1 MAGAKKNNVVRKYNT
16 RQCSRGKKPSPSSS
30 SGPSCYR
37 GKKPSP
43 SSSSSGPSCYRGKKP
58 SPSSFSGPSCPPP
71 PSQPS
76 FFKIMLGGFKEH
88 LFIPPKFAKRL
99 VGLVNQNVCLQDC
112 LGNSSSVK
120 ISVVD
125 SSLAFQEGWHDFV
138 LDHSIDFGEFL
149 VFKYLSKS
157 LFSVQVF
164 GIDACEREEFG
175 ERNGS
180 SSCTR
185 KTSNAD
191 LSLGRLQFRKRRRTF
206 EVSKD
211 ESCPAKKHLGTKDD
225 SSDSDVQILED
236 ECVAKDVVE
245 FGTEPKETPQHH
257 HDPGSSQIADVI
269 DLTGPQVNMFSG
281 QVIVEP
287 EENVPVER
295 SKTCVAKGVAEFGAE
310 PKETPQHHRDPVS
323 SQIADVRD
331 LTGLQDNMFSG
342 LVIVEP
348 EKNVPVERSKT
359 CVAKGVVEF
368 GTESKETLQHHR
380 DPGSLQIADVKDLTG
395 PLVNMFSGQVL
406 VEPKR
411 NVPVER
417 SKTYVAHGILLDD
430 QKTVETGI
438 HFDHMVTFQ
447 LVEQSLSGHEDSH
460 GKSHTAPTVA
470 CRRSKTK
477 DQIVSCWGTIPYNS
491 KLDSSLPQNE
501 TKNYLAEEP
510 EEHKI
515 KKIGLKGHSTPEVM
529 TAILVASEMVACKF
543 LLTEEGICHI
553 VNDYEKNGLGAVTVT
568 PICVSTM
575 EIGTCI
581 DCNRSVTMSNDAS
594 CHLESVP
601 EVNFHGPATDSIET
615 SNGMHTYEENGN
627 APGFLSGKD
636 VSTLDGSVRSIL
648 QDVPGIDTPQGNS
661 SRYGMMLDALPVEDE
676 EDAVCMRSQNL
687 EPVEV
692 DNMDLDDLSLANSF
706 CFRLTLSSSNRCQ
719 LALPLGIPF
728 HMRQERKDIILRDP
742 SGRSWPVLYHESN
755 QFIGFLN
762 GWEEF
767 ATANNL
773 QQGNLCEFFVVT
785 GEPDPTFQVQIRHT

>member
-1 MAGAKKNNVVRKYNT
+1 MWSGSTTQGNALAG
-16 RQCSRGKKPSPSSS
+16 RGPPLLLLLVLLAIAGRSPPLLLLLLVLLAIAGRSPPLLLFLVLLVLLLPHSLLS
-30 SGPSCYR
+30 LRSC
-37 GKKPSP
+37 
-43 SSSSSGPSCYRGKKP
+43 
-58 SPSSFSGPSCPPP
+58 
-71 PSQPS
+71 
-76 FFKIMLGGFKEH
+76 
-88 LFIPPKFAKRL
+88 
-99 VGLVNQNVCLQDC
+99 
-112 LGNSSSVK
+112 
-120 ISVVD
+120 SVV
-125 SSLAFQEGWHDFV
+125 SKSTCSLAFQEGWHDFV

-175 ERNGS
+175 ERNGN

-211 ESCPAKKHLGTKDD
+211 ESCPGKKHLGTKDD

-236 ECVAKDVVE
+236 ECVAKDAVE
-245 FGTEPKETPQHH
+245 FGNEPKETPQHH

-295 SKTCVAKGVAEFGAE
+295 SKTCVAKGV
-310 PKETPQHHRDPVS
+310 
-323 SQIADVRD
+323 
-331 LTGLQDNMFSG
+331 
-342 LVIVEP
+342 
-348 EKNVPVERSKT
+348 
-359 CVAKGVVEF
+359 VEF

-395 PLVNMFSGQVL
+395 PLVNMFSGQVS

-581 DCNRSVTMSNDAS
+581 DCNHSVTMSNDAS
-594 CHLESVP
+594 CHLQSVP
-601 EVNFHGPATDSIET
+601 EVNFHGPATYSIET
-615 SNGMHTYEENGN
+615 SNGMRTYEENGN

-636 VSTLDGSVRSIL
+636 FSKLDGSVRSIL

-661 SRYGMMLDALPVEDE
+661 IRYGMMLDALPVED

-785 GEPDPTFQVQIRHT
+785 GAPDPTFQVQIRHT

>member
-16 RQCSRGKKPSPSSS
+16 RQCSRGKRPSPSSS

-71 PSQPS
+71 PAQPS

-175 ERNGS
+175 ERNGN

-211 ESCPAKKHLGTKDD
+211 ESCPGKKHLGTKDD

-236 ECVAKDVVE
+236 ECVAKDAVE
-245 FGTEPKETPQHH
+245 FGNEPKETPQHH

-295 SKTCVAKGVAEFGAE
+295 SKTCVAKGV
-310 PKETPQHHRDPVS
+310 
-323 SQIADVRD
+323 
-331 LTGLQDNMFSG
+331 
-342 LVIVEP
+342 
-348 EKNVPVERSKT
+348 
-359 CVAKGVVEF
+359 VEF

-395 PLVNMFSGQVL
+395 PLVNMFSGQVS

-581 DCNRSVTMSNDAS
+581 DCNHSVTMSNDAS
-594 CHLESVP
+594 CHLQSVP
-601 EVNFHGPATDSIET
+601 EVNFHGPATYSIET
-615 SNGMHTYEENGN
+615 SNGMRTYEENGN

-636 VSTLDGSVRSIL
+636 FSKLDGSVRSIL

-661 SRYGMMLDALPVEDE
+661 IRYGMMLDALPVED

-785 GEPDPTFQVQIRHT
+785 GAPDPTFQVQIRHT

>member
-16 RQCSRGKKPSPSSS
+16 RQCSRGKRPSPSSSSGPSCYRGKKPSPSSS

-71 PSQPS
+71 PAQPS

-175 ERNGS
+175 ERNGN

-211 ESCPAKKHLGTKDD
+211 ESCPGKKHLGTKDD

-236 ECVAKDVVE
+236 ECVAKDAVE
-245 FGTEPKETPQHH
+245 FGNEPKETPQHH

-295 SKTCVAKGVAEFGAE
+295 SKTCVAKGV
-310 PKETPQHHRDPVS
+310 
-323 SQIADVRD
+323 
-331 LTGLQDNMFSG
+331 
-342 LVIVEP
+342 
-348 EKNVPVERSKT
+348 
-359 CVAKGVVEF
+359 VEF

-395 PLVNMFSGQVL
+395 PLVNMFSGQVS

-581 DCNRSVTMSNDAS
+581 DCNHSVTMSNDAS
-594 CHLESVP
+594 CHLQSVP
-601 EVNFHGPATDSIET
+601 EVNFHGPATYSIET
-615 SNGMHTYEENGN
+615 SNGMRTYEENGN

-636 VSTLDGSVRSIL
+636 FSKLDGSVRSIL

-661 SRYGMMLDALPVEDE
+661 IRYGMMLDALPVED

-719 LALPLGIPF
+719 LLNHSINNGIIEHALPLGIPF

-785 GEPDPTFQVQIRHT
+785 GAPDPTFQVQIRHT